1 MIVEE
6 TISNLPTPEF
16 KIVKTNEPQSKNP
29 NLPPQF
35 FSALI
40 VGSKNSGKSYAF
52 TSLLKMF
59 EDNPIYD
66 EFGNELPQRIILF
79 SPTALNESNAVFKN
93 LKNLKQ
99 EDIHLEYDDDIL
111 EEILA
116 EIKQQVDEVNEYN
129 KYVKVLE
136 KYNKTRQPLTD
147 EEYRLLYLHNFM
159 PSEPK
164 IHTITFFIFD
174 DLISDNKV
182 FKNSRSSGLVKFLLK
197 HRHLYSNII
206 ITTQYINSIQPVI
219 KNNIDL
225 FCLFKYSNLKDII
238 NKFYPNV
245 SGVMTEEVFQ
255 EMYLHATSERFGFLT
270 ILSHNSLKGR
280 IIIRKGFNINLYIK

>member
-6 TISNLPTPEF
+6 AISNLPTPEF
-16 KIVKTNEPQSKNP
+16 KIVKRNEPQSKNP

-59 EDNPIYD
+59 EENPIYD

-93 LKNLKQ
+93 LKNLKE
-99 EDIHLEYDDDIL
+99 EDIHLEYDDDTL
-111 EEILA
+111 EEILGGL
-116 EIKQQVDEVNEYN
+116 KQQVDEVNDYN

-147 EEYRLLYLHNFM
+147 EEYRMLYLHNFM
-159 PSEPK
+159 PSQPK
-164 IHTITFFIFD
+164 THTITFFIFD

-182 FKNSRSSGLVKFLLK
+182 FKNSRGSGLVKFLLK

-255 EMYLHATSERFGFLT
+255 EMYLHATAERFGFLS

>member
-59 EDNPIYD
+59 EENPIYD

-164 IHTITFFIFD
+164 IHTITYFIFD